1 MALLKDMNIILVFL
15 IICSNMGSL
24 INTYTWKERNHYY
37 STLKNFCLPV
47 KKTETAVLKE
57 SQYIK
62 IF

>member
-37 STLKNFCLPV
+37 STLKLFCLPV
-47 KKTETAVLKE
+47 KKLTVIEN
-57 SQYIK
+57 
-62 IF
+62 